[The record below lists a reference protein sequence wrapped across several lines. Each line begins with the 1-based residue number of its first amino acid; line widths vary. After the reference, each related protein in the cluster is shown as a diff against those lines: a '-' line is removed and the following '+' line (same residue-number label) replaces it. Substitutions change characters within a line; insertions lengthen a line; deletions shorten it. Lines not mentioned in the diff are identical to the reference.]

1 MNNDKLEYADP
12 LELLINGPVGGR
24 RRWAAWLVLRMLET
38 KGNCRYRGDDRLR
51 GTEHAQT
58 AIASLRAAVRA
69 LSPAEQ
75 GLLLRVILT
84 LPWEQLRRNTGF
96 SLRVPEILVE
106 LGKDLGVLP
115 CLAAA
120 QSVVDQGGD
129 AVRRYPLTG
138 LLPEVRQPGS
148 GLIISLSARERKQL
162 GVSADTIEFDRL
174 TVAVQ
179 SFRGYGWEA
188 NLRPLVAWWIESL
201 DHRDAARVV
210 RGLFPDIRRAA
221 KDERARWRALGLLD
235 WLVNHP
241 DHPRAGEAMTVAR
254 EVARADVRKAAADLA
269 AALGQW
275 EVLEALARSDR
286 DRGVRQRAEKL
297 LTGRRGSGWAGG
309 QGELFG

>member
-1 MNNDKLEYADP
+1 MNNDKLEYADL
-12 LELLINGPVGGR
+12 LELLINGPVGGP

-38 KGNCRYRGDDRLR
+38 KGNCCYRSDDHLR
-51 GTEHAQT
+51 GTERAQA
-58 AIASLRAAVRA
+58 AIASLRAAARA
-69 LSPAEQ
+69 LSVAEQ
-75 GLLLRVILT
+75 GLLLRAILT
-84 LPWEQLRRNTGF
+84 LSWEQLRRNTGF
-96 SLRVPEILVE
+96 SLRVPGILVE

-120 QSVVDQGGD
+120 ESVVDQGND

-148 GLIISLSARERKQL
+148 GLIFSLSARERKQL

-174 TVAVQ
+174 TVAVK
-179 SFRGYGWEA
+179 SFRGCGWEA

-221 KDERARWRALGLLD
+221 KDDQARWRALGLLD
-235 WLVNHP
+235 WLVDHP
-241 DHPRAGEAMTVAR
+241 DHPTAGEAMTVAR

-275 EVLEALARSDR
+275 EVLEWLTGSDR
-286 DRGVRQRAEKL
+286 DRSVRERAEKL
-297 LTGRRGSGWAGG
+297 LQGRVGPGASGG
-309 QGELFG
+309 QDELFG